1 MKRSVAAITAYFAI
15 MTPAFAQD
23 GGALYSQRCASC
35 HEGGQVARAPAR
47 DVIAALAPERI
58 VAALETGTMR
68 IQGETLTAEQRR
80 AIAAYLSTTRPVP
93 AAAANAPAGG
103 PRCEGA
109 GPVRATASDW
119 RAWGMTP
126 ANDRFQPKPGF
137 LAAQAFNLKLKW
149 AFGFDGENAAAANP
163 TIVGDRVL
171 VGSGSGRVYALGLK
185 DGCQHWMFKADGG
198 VRAAIVVGDTEDGAT
213 VAYFGDVRAF
223 VYSVDASTGAL
234 RWKKQ
239 IDTHRAARVTGS
251 PVLYHGRLY
260 VPVSSVEEGIGGQ
273 PTYECCTFRGSIV
286 ALDPATGDELWRT
299 YMITEAPT
307 PRAKNAKGAQ
317 LWGPSGA
324 AVWSAPTVDAATKSL
339 YVATGDAYSMPA
351 APTTDAIV
359 ALDLETGAIKW
370 VSQATAGDAFTMA
383 CGTADTTNC
392 PEKAGPDHDFGQS
405 PILVTLANG
414 KRIIVA
420 GQKSGV
426 VHGFDPDQRGKKLW
440 STTVGRGGELGG
452 IEWGS
457 ASDGTNMYVPLS
469 DITFKE
475 PALRQRGGLNAEVG
489 GGLFALRL
497 TDGKQAWLS
506 RPNGCGDKPSCSPAL
521 SAPAAAIPGAVFG
534 GSIDGHFRAFATTD
548 GHVLW
553 DFDTARDFDTV
564 NGVKARGG
572 SIDVGGAA
580 IANGVVVTT
589 SGYGQWGGM
598 RGNVLLVFSIDG
610 R

>member
-1 MKRSVAAITAYFAI
+1 M
-15 MTPAFAQD
+15 
-23 GGALYSQRCASC
+23 
-35 HEGGQVARAPAR
+35 
-47 DVIAALAPERI
+47 IA
-58 VAALETGTMR
+58 
-68 IQGETLTAEQRR
+68 
-80 AIAAYLSTTRPVP
+80 
-93 AAAANAPAGG
+93 
-103 PRCEGA
+103 
-109 GPVRATASDW
+109 D
-119 RAWGMTP
+119 
-126 ANDRFQPKPGF
+126 
-137 LAAQAFNLKLKW
+137 
-149 AFGFDGENAAAANP
+149 
-163 TIVGDRVL
+163 
-171 VGSGSGRVYALGLK
+171 
-185 DGCQHWMFKADGG
+185 
-198 VRAAIVVGDTEDGAT
+198 
-213 VAYFGDVRAF
+213 
-223 VYSVDASTGAL
+223 
-234 RWKKQ
+234 
-239 IDTHRAARVTGS
+239 
-251 PVLYHGRLY
+251 
-260 VPVSSVEEGIGGQ
+260 
-273 PTYECCTFRGSIV
+273 
-286 ALDPATGDELWRT
+286 
-299 YMITEAPT
+299 APT
-307 PRAKNAKGAQ
+307 PRAKNAKGTQ

-324 AVWSAPTVDAATKSL
+324 AVWSAPTVDAVTKSL

-370 VSQATAGDAFTMA
+370 VSQTTAGDAFTMA

-405 PILVTLANG
+405 PILVTLGNG
-414 KRIIVA
+414 KRVIVA

-506 RPNGCGDKPSCSPAL
+506 RPNACGDKRRAARPSPRRPRRSRAPCSGIDRRAL
-521 SAPAAAIPGAVFG
+521 PGLCHDRWARALG
-534 GSIDGHFRAFATTD
+534 FRYRPRLRH
-548 GHVLW
+548 GQRREG
-553 DFDTARDFDTV
+553 ARRLDRRRRRR
-564 NGVKARGG
+564 NRERR
-572 SIDVGGAA
+572 
-580 IANGVVVTT
+580 VVVTT